1 MPERND
7 AKKAELER
15 EHKQSEEQI
24 QALLGQSRPKN
35 LRQGVV
41 SGVGNIVGGAVGA
54 VGVAVIAPV
63 AGMAAG
69 AQSGGVLGAATG
81 LVGGAVAGAVGGVA
95 LAVGGAVSGV
105 SQVARGV
112 AAVPKSIIE
121 PRKGKWWDEN
131 HGVWVE
137 TNLET
142 EAGLLTNVPSNDE
155 DILGDARKDAE
166 HRSSVTSGAPTEVKE
181 MYYYDILGV
190 DSNAEPSVIKHQY
203 YMMARKYHPDK
214 VGKDDIE
221 AANKFKDAAEA
232 YQVLSDPS
240 LRKKYNEEGREGL
253 SADKTEAADG
263 AMQVDPALLFAFL
276 FGSDQFKNYVGTLA
290 VATAASVADSSK
302 VSPTMSLKLQKRRCT
317 RLAILLA
324 DRLKPWADE
333 EYDLAKTLWATEA
346 TELAKASYGHEL
358 VTLIGKVY
366 SIAAVQFLG
375 SLDAGI
381 GMPGISK
388 WATSHYTEM
397 KRGHQKNVQQVN
409 TIKATMEI
417 AQAQAHAQEAL
428 QTAETEEDKQKASKA
443 IEEEIGAATL
453 KLMWMTTTVDITTTL
468 HETCQM
474 VLYDKS
480 VDKDVRKRR
489 GHGLKALGEIF
500 MKTPIPEHHD
510 EKQKGAR
517 EMYEE
522 AAFAAMLETV
532 KRKEDAAY
540 KNSIIHQ

>member
-105 SQVARGV
+105 SQVVRGV
-112 AAVPKSIIE
+112 AAVPKSITE

-253 SADKTEAADG
+253 SADKTEAADGAMQVDPALLFAFLLTGGSLGDKTEAADG

-489 GHGLKALGEIF
+489 GHGLKALG
-500 MKTPIPEHHD
+500 
-510 EKQKGAR
+510 
-517 EMYEE
+517 
-522 AAFAAMLETV
+522 
-532 KRKEDAAY
+532 
-540 KNSIIHQ
+540 